1 MRLLPNNI
9 TVGLSIISLFI
20 ISCTQYERF
29 SVQQSIKRNIGK
41 TIDLSL
47 IEYQLFPDTVVSFT
61 GLQADNAIIVT
72 QVQPDLCTDCL
83 SKYIHMA
90 EKYVSTFHSDSVLFV
105 VILGADMQR
114 EVQSMIPDVDSNKVI
129 ILFTKNNDFL
139 KRSTFVENRKVSNSF
154 LLNKYYKIVL
164 VGDPLTNQKLQYCY
178 NNQIQKMLGNES
190 FLQEKK

>member
-1 MRLLPNNI
+1 MRLPPKNI
-9 TVGLSIISLFI
+9 TIGLFIISLFI
-20 ISCTQYERF
+20 ISCTQFERF

-47 IEYQLFPDTVVSFT
+47 NEYQLLHDTVVPFT
-61 GLQADNAIIVT
+61 GLHADHAIIVT

-90 EKYVSTFHSDSVLFV
+90 EKYVSIFHSDIVLFV
-105 VILGADMQR
+105 VILGADIQK
-114 EVQSMIPDVDSNKVI
+114 EVQSMIADIDSNKVI
-129 ILFTKNNDFL
+129 ILFTENNDFL
-139 KRSTFVENRKVSNSF
+139 KRSSFVENRRVRSSF

-178 NNQIQKMLGNES
+178 NNQIHELLANES
-190 FLQEKK
+190 FSQEKK